1 MKNQSSQVQ
10 TPSSSRSTDSG
21 PNQAAGSR
29 ITLDDRSEMK
39 PALFSGRYQLL
50 GLIGSGGTGTVY
62 RARDIEL
69 GEIVALKVLRREVV
83 SIPGVLDRFRSE
95 VRLSRRI
102 THKNVA
108 RMYDISEACTA

>member
-1 MKNQSSQVQ
+1 MKNQSPQVQ
-10 TPSSSRSTDSG
+10 TPSSSRTAQPG
-21 PNQAAGSR
+21 TVPAAGSR
-29 ITLDDRSEMK
+29 ITLDDRSDMM
-39 PALFSGRYQLL
+39 PALFGGRYQLL

-108 RMYDISEACTA
+108 RMYDICEAYAA